1 MLYIKS
7 LCLPKTVLG
16 EYQPSVSSVRTSLHS
31 IPTLRPRADI
41 LSVLLSFQYWLLYV
55 SLSANSDNFV
65 SKHHS
70 CELSQKSFFWKSSK
84 FYMLSWETMKFSEPT
99 LQENVWTSVRRILI
113 LIEELQEV
121 LLAIINLC
129 SQVLK
134 DCLKQIKLHA
144 DGEDEPGE

>member
-65 SKHHS
+65 SKHS
-70 CELSQKSFFWKSSK
+70 CELLQKVFFWKSSK

-113 LIEELQEV
+113 LIEELQGV

>member
-1 MLYIKS
+1 
-7 LCLPKTVLG
+7 
-16 EYQPSVSSVRTSLHS
+16 
-31 IPTLRPRADI
+31 
-41 LSVLLSFQYWLLYV
+41 
-55 SLSANSDNFV
+55 
-65 SKHHS
+65 
-70 CELSQKSFFWKSSK
+70 
-84 FYMLSWETMKFSEPT
+84 MKFSEPT

-121 LLAIINLC
+121 LLAVINLC